1 MPYADVDGG
10 QVYYEQHGSGPSLL
24 CIQGLALD
32 VSGWNPQ
39 VPVWSREYRVTVFDN
54 RDCGRSFY
62 AREGYDIR
70 VLAADA
76 LALADRLGLTSFHI
90 LGSSMGG
97 AIAQEIAL
105 AHPERVRSL
114 TLCVSYAGTGVW
126 GRERT
131 RLDLAHCARMSAEEL
146 AIELM
151 LLTLSEQTLED
162 MGEQLRAMAQMVLSY
177 PYRQRPE
184 GYERQLAASATHE
197 ARDRLGTLQV
207 PVHVIGA
214 EQDLMVPVWRS
225 RELARLIPGA
235 RLSIIDGA
243 GHAVHLERTAE
254 YNRLVLDFLR
264 EVDASAHPAAAGGGV
279 P

>member
-1 MPYADVDGG
+1 VPYADVDGG
-10 QVYYEQHGSGPSLL
+10 QLYYEQHGSGPSLL

-62 AREGYDIR
+62 ARAGYDIA
-70 VLAADA
+70 VLAADVV
-76 LALADRLGLTSFHI
+76 ALADRLGLASFHL

-97 AIAQEIAL
+97 AIAQEVAL

-114 TLCVSYAGTGVW
+114 TLCVSYAGNGVW

-131 RLDLAHCARMSAEEL
+131 RLDLAHAARMSDEER
-146 AIELM
+146 AAELM
-151 LLTLSEQTLED
+151 LLNLSESTLEE
-162 MGEQLRAMAQMVLSY
+162 MGDELGMMVRMVLSY
-177 PYRQRPE
+177 PYRQRGE
-184 GYERQLAASATHE
+184 GYERQLAAAGTHE
-197 ARDRLGTLQV
+197 ARDRLGALAM
-207 PVHVIGA
+207 PVHVVGA

-225 RELARLIPGA
+225 RELARLIPDA

-264 EVDASAHPAAAGGGV
+264 EVDASLHPAAARGGG